1 MSSPPLYTHRDGLAN
16 AGRAQGEIA
25 RGEIQSCVVLI
36 VDYGS
41 GCLLVASRDV
51 VEVASYT
58 TQGEARATRL
68 TLDDMRVVMRS

>member
-1 MSSPPLYTHRDGLAN
+1 MM
-16 AGRAQGEIA
+16 
-25 RGEIQSCVVLI
+25 V
-36 VDYGS
+36 
-41 GCLLVASRDV
+41 VASRDV